1 MEDEVDKNELT
12 LERVMRAKIIAA
24 KIVATHGDAYLPLFT
39 RLEEDVER
47 LSKDKEAIERA
58 LKIARW

>member
-1 MEDEVDKNELT
+1 MTDEIKNSELT
-12 LERVMRAKIIAA
+12 TERVMQAKIIAA

-39 RLEEDVER
+39 RLEEEVER

-58 LKIARW
+58 LESAR

>member
-1 MEDEVDKNELT
+1 MTDEIKNSELT
-12 LERVMRAKIIAA
+12 TERVMQAKIIAA

-39 RLEEDVER
+39 RLEEEVER

-58 LKIARW
+58 LEIAR